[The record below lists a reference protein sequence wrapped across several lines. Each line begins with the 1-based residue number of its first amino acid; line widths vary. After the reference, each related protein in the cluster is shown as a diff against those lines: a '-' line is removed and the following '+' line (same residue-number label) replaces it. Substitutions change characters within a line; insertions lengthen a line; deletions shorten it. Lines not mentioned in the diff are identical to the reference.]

1 MIFGLVVLF
10 FVGTRVYQIIQEQ
23 DWTQIEFHLNAPFFF
38 IISVGLVFLNWSFEA
53 VKWKR
58 LMEGL
63 QPLSFKEAIRD
74 VLAGLATGLVTPNRV
89 GNFVGRIAR
98 LDKKLRLKG
107 MLRTFYANLVQFS
120 ITLIFGLF
128 GLIFLSTS
136 HVESGF
142 MLVLIGTLIGVFVSI
157 LLIVYPKYVLMR
169 PFSWVIPESVKGGIT
184 ELSNFS
190 SRLKRNLMGLGTMRY
205 FVFVSQYVLLLI
217 ALHQDKDILVLFGA
231 VAVMYLIM
239 TLIPSLFMGKL
250 FVREAAGLIVFSS
263 IGIPDNVTILAGFLV
278 WLINIALP
286 GLIGVGI
293 LLKK

>member
-1 MIFGLVVLF
+1 
-10 FVGTRVYQIIQEQ
+10 
-23 DWTQIEFHLNAPFFF
+23 
-38 IISVGLVFLNWSFEA
+38 
-53 VKWKR
+53 
-58 LMEGL
+58 
-63 QPLSFKEAIRD
+63 
-74 VLAGLATGLVTPNRV
+74 
-89 GNFVGRIAR
+89 
-98 LDKKLRLKG
+98 
-107 MLRTFYANLVQFS
+107 
-120 ITLIFGLF
+120 
-128 GLIFLSTS
+128 
-136 HVESGF
+136 
-142 MLVLIGTLIGVFVSI
+142 MLVLIGTLIGVCVSI